1 MNLRK
6 SLIPILLLFIV
17 ILSCKPDDNEVA
29 AIPDRDRQEVYDEDI
44 IEIQEYL
51 STHSFNYETFA
62 ENDAYSDFSIMP
74 ATITPNDEFELK
86 FGLINDPDPDADPT
100 IGDIPI
106 IDFLNASTYPKLIA
120 KTITQDN
127 VDYTLYILQVRGSV
141 DDVNALGNK
150 IHPLDEAVVEY
161 NGFLPDG
168 ESFDKAVFPISFNL
182 TTVGS
187 IGGVVTGFRE
197 ALIEFKT
204 SVGFTENTNGSGNP
218 DGTITN
224 HNHGIGAVFIPS
236 GLGYFRNTPLG
247 VPSYSPI
254 FFTFNTVDRNDTDF
268 DQDKVASYIE
278 DLNNNEDGED
288 DNTDGDSAPDYID
301 NDDDNDGVLTKD
313 EDINED
319 DDPTNDDTDLDTIPN
334 YLDDDDDGDG
344 ILSKNEDANNDGLI
358 TNDDSDGDG
367 IPDYLDS
374 DS

>member
-1 MNLRK
+1 MNVRK
-6 SLIPILLLFIV
+6 FLTPILLLSIV
-17 ILSCKPDDNEVA
+17 IISCKPDDDAVSQT
-29 AIPDRDRQEVYDEDI
+29 PDRDRQEVYDENI
-44 IEIQEYL
+44 IEIEEYL
-51 STHSFNYETFA
+51 STHFFNYEDFA
-62 ENDAYSDFSIMP
+62 LNAAYSDFSMTP
-74 ATITPNDEFELK
+74 ATITPNDEFEVV
-86 FGLINDPDPDADPT
+86 FDT
-100 IGDIPI
+100 IDENNMDKTPI
-106 IDFLNASTYPKLIA
+106 IDFLNASTFPKLIA

-127 VDYTLYILQVRGSV
+127 VDYKLYILQLRGSV
-141 DDVNALGNK
+141 DDINALGNN

-168 ESFDKAVFPISFNL
+168 DSFDKAVFPISFNL

-204 SVGFTENTNGSGNP
+204 SVGFTENTDTSGNP

-236 GLGYFRNTPLG
+236 GLGYFRNAPLG

-254 FFTFNTVDRNDTDF
+254 FFTFNTIDRNDTDF
-268 DQDKVASYIE
+268 DLDNVPSYLE

-301 NDDDNDGVLTKD
+301 NDDDNDGVLTRD
-313 EDINED
+313 EDVDED

-358 TNDDSDGDG
+358 TNDDTDGDG
-367 IPDYLDS
+367 IPNYLDS